1 MEPKFVNKKQAK
13 GNDNIEY
20 GEVSVLHSSSQSE
33 ITILP
38 FFIKHSDPTRE
49 RDLCIK
55 IARNKKNSGFSFP
68 EVEINMREKAI
79 LALRDKLNELLS
91 LKKIPENGNFL
102 LVRIGDEQQVD
113 LSGLDTSDV
122 AKALISVLENDE
134 IVEHIDAI
142 DFSDNLAFAFRNS
155 IKIKSLIKA
164 MDELEAALETEG
176 SEQYY
181 QEWCERNGWVFGNQY
196 VMRDSERRISRND
209 NVDLLASSV
218 VTGYRDIIELKKPTF
233 SVLNYDSSHDSYY
246 FSAEVSKAIGQ
257 CHRYL
262 DVFSEEAVTGLRDNR
277 EIVAYHPRATIVVG
291 RSNDWTDD
299 QHRALHGL
307 NSRMNGISILT
318 YDHLL
323 LQGRRLVE
331 MLQNTQS
338 TETEPSGLDF
348 DFEEDDS
355 LPF

>member
-33 ITILP
+33 ISILP
-38 FFIKHSDPTRE
+38 FFIKHSDPKKE

-55 IARNKKNSGFSFP
+55 LTKSKKVSGFSIP

-79 LALRDKLNELLS
+79 LALRDKLNELLA

-134 IVEHIDAI
+134 IIEHIDAI

-164 MDELEAALETEG
+164 MDELEAALETES

-181 QEWCERNGWVFGNQY
+181 QEWCERNGWIFGNQY
-196 VMRDSERRISRND
+196 VMKDTERRISRND
-209 NVDLLASSV
+209 NVDLLATSV
-218 VTGYRDIIELKKPTF
+218 VSGYRDIIELKKPTF
-233 SVLNYDSSHDSYY
+233 SVLNYDTSHDSYY

-262 DVFSEEAVTGLRDNR
+262 DVFAEEAVAGLRDNR

-291 RSNDWTDD
+291 RSNDWTEN

-323 LQGRRLVE
+323 LQGRRLID
-331 MLQNTQS
+331 MLRSTQ
-338 TETEPSGLDF
+338 TDQCDF
-348 DFEEDDS
+348 PAFEFDMDDDDP